1 MKLIPLLLPTAAE
14 DNPLNEYPDEESSQE
29 DNGNKDPLDY
39 YSDTDSQYEK
49 IIDSDEEDEDWKWEY
64 KLWNFEVF

>member
-1 MKLIPLLLPTAAE
+1 MSSQ
-14 DNPLNEYPDEESSQE
+14 DEENE
-29 DNGNKDPLDY
+29 NKDPLDY

-64 KLWNFEVF
+64 K